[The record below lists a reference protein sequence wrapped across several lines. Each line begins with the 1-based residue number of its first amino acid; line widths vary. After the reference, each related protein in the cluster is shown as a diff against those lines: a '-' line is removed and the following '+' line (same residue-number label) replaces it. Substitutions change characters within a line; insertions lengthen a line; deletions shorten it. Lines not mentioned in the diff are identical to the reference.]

1 LPSGTD
7 RFPSLSETQKAG
19 IVLALPWDVGVR
31 RKDEILP
38 DFGPFRAVQTL
49 GQGGMADVF
58 RAITLTRAERPVEVV
73 VKLLRPELATDQ
85 RILAMFRFE
94 AQVAARFDHPNLVRV
109 VRHGWSPAGYIQVMP
124 YIDGMNVSE
133 LIDARGRGLPWEAAV
148 WVAREVARGLAWAH
162 ALPAEDGQPMT
173 LLHRDVSPSNV
184 MLTRAGRVRLLDF
197 GVAKP
202 LTGRGGSVTNAGT
215 RSGELKGKLG
225 YMAPEQLD
233 GKDLDQRADQ
243 FSLGVL
249 LHEMCTGRR
258 LFRDRASLRELR
270 LARRRPVTPPSR
282 VLGTAIPHKL
292 DTMVSRLM
300 APDPARRFPGCQT
313 VVGEL
318 ERLLP
323 EGFRGTEYL
332 SAQVR
337 GIVRKHSDSD
347 AVTHPIEVSLS

>member
-1 LPSGTD
+1 
-7 RFPSLSETQKAG
+7 
-19 IVLALPWDVGVR
+19 
-31 RKDEILP
+31 
-38 DFGPFRAVQTL
+38 
-49 GQGGMADVF
+49 MADVF
-58 RAITLTRAERPVEVV
+58 RAVTLTRAERPVEVV
-73 VKLLRPELATDQ
+73 VKLLRPELAKDA
-85 RILAMFRFE
+85 RIFAMFRFE

-124 YIDGMNVSE
+124 YIDGVNVFE
-133 LIDARGRGLPWEAAV
+133 LIEARGRGLPWEAAV

-162 ALPAEDGQPMT
+162 ALPADDGEPMT

-184 MLTRAGRVRLLDF
+184 MVTRAGRVRLLDF

-202 LTGRGGSVTNAGT
+202 LTGRGGCTCAST

-233 GKDLDQRADQ
+233 GKQLDQRADQ

-258 LFRDRASLRELR
+258 LFRDRSSLRELR
-270 LARRRPVTPPSR
+270 MARRRPVSPPSR
-282 VLGTAIPHKL
+282 TLGATLPHKL
-292 DTMVSRLM
+292 DTLVLRLM

-323 EGFRGTEYL
+323 DGFRGCEYL

-337 GIVRKHSDSD
+337 GISRKHSDSD
-347 AVTHPIEVSLS
+347 AVTHPIEVPLP